1 MPPSKKSPKKF
12 RAKPKKSFSF
22 DQDWTAIIQEL
33 MRIPDEKDRTP
44 EKALRPLIARRI
56 NGIGILVGIF
66 FFLLTTRAGFL
77 MLIPDDRLEDQTKKQ
92 FEFYEEIKGRRGNI
106 VDRNH
111 EIMATSVNL
120 WHLVIDPSMVRLEDV
135 DELVDALSKILYKQ
149 ENDAQITKIDGEKIK
164 KQIRSKR
171 EAHRRW
177 FPLRE
182 KGKRS
187 FLRLD
192 PADVERVKAK
202 LKELKK
208 EHYAKGDRDFLST
221 ANSIFFE
228 EHSYRFYPNLSDAA
242 PLLGWTNH
250 SGEGAGGVELNYN
263 QTLHGEKFR
272 VVSIRDRRNN
282 KVHRPLIQQGLP
294 QAQDGQSIALTIN
307 RSIQHATD
315 EAIKKTLETT
325 KAESAYAIVMDVH
338 TGEIL
343 AMSSQPT
350 LNLNETGRDLKLLQ
364 NHALNA
370 LYEPG
375 SVLKPLV
382 AGIAVEEGIMTPDT
396 LINTENGRWYAHG
409 GRITDEHRDEFLS
422 LSQVIQNSSNIGIA
436 KVALELGATTMLG
449 YFQDFGFGSQT
460 EVHFSSTPRGVLR
473 SAKSIK
479 PIELMTTA
487 YGYGVSTTML
497 QLASAYATLGN
508 GGKRMK
514 PILVRETLN
523 ANMEVIERNLPEVTH
538 TVLSPQTAK
547 KVIKMME
554 RVVTHGT
561 GRAIK
566 VPGYRFAGKT
576 GTAKK
581 IVDGAYS
588 DTARIGSFIGLI
600 PADDPQIVIAVTVD
614 TPTEGPTFGAAV
626 AGPAFSE
633 IALASM
639 RKLGI
644 PPNPALLP
652 PETKTVAK
660 IEKEEESS
668 PELQWRSD
676 KEFATPNLIGLSL
689 RDALNIVSSANFDV
703 RFQGHGRVKTQS
715 PDPGSL
721 IHPQDL
727 LELTLQ

>member
-1 MPPSKKSPKKF
+1 MPSKKNPKKF
-12 RAKPKKSFSF
+12 RTKPKKPFSF
-22 DQDWTAIIQEL
+22 DGDWTTFIQDL
-33 MRIPDEKDRTP
+33 MRVPDEKDRTP
-44 EKALRPLIARRI
+44 EKVLRPLIARRI
-56 NGIGILVGIF
+56 NGIGVLVLIF
-66 FFLLTTRAGFL
+66 FVLLIARTGFL

-135 DELVDALSKILYKQ
+135 DKLVDTLSEILYKQ
-149 ENDAQITKIDGEKIK
+149 ESDQKITKIDSDKIK
-164 KQIRSKR
+164 AQIRKKR

-182 KGKRS
+182 KGKRA

-192 PADVERVKAK
+192 PADVERVKAS

-208 EHYAKGDRDFLST
+208 EHYDKGDRDFIST

-250 SGEGAGGVELNYN
+250 SGEGAGGIEHNYN
-263 QTLHGEKFR
+263 QLLHGEKFR

-294 QAQDGQSIALTIN
+294 QAQDGQSIALSIN

-315 EAIKKTLETT
+315 EAIKKTIERT
-325 KAESAYAIVMDVH
+325 KAESAYAVVMDVH

-350 LNLNETGRDLKLLQ
+350 LNLNDSGRDLKLLQ

-382 AGIAVEEGIMTPDT
+382 AGIALEEGVMTPET
-396 LINTENGRWYAHG
+396 LINCENGRWYAHG

-422 LSQVIQNSSNIGIA
+422 LTQVIQNSSNIGIA
-436 KVALELGATTMLG
+436 KVALELGAKTMLG
-449 YFQDFGFGSQT
+449 YFQDFGFGERT
-460 EVHFSSTPRGVLR
+460 EVNFSSTPRGVLR
-473 SAKSIK
+473 SPQSIK

-514 PILVRETLN
+514 PILVKETLN
-523 ANMEVIERNLPEVTH
+523 ANMEVVERNLPEVTH
-538 TVLSPQTAK
+538 TVLSPQTAQ

-554 RVVTHGT
+554 RVVTNGT
-561 GRAIK
+561 GRSIK

-581 IVDGAYS
+581 IVDGSYS

-614 TPTEGPTFGAAV
+614 TPTEGQTFGAAV

-644 PPNPALLP
+644 PPDPTLTS
-652 PETKTVAK
+652 PEKNTVAV
-660 IEKEEESS
+660 IEKEEEPT

-689 RDALNIVSSANFDV
+689 RDALNIVSSANFEIH
-703 RFQGHGRVKTQS
+703 FQGHGRVKTQS
-715 PDPGSL
+715 PEPGSL